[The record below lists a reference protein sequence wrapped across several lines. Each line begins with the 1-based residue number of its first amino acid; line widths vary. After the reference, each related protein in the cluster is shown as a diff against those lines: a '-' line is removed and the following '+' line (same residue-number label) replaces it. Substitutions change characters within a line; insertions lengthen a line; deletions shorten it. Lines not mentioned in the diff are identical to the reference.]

1 MNKQTLFWGG
11 ILLFVIGVAG
21 GIFFLIPG
29 IPHLIADSHMHVK
42 HAIAFFALGVLG
54 ILASVVNRPQSR
66 AS

>member
-29 IPHLIADSHMHVK
+29 IPHIITDSNMHIK
-42 HAIAFFALGVLG
+42 HAIAAFAVGVLG
-54 ILASVVNRPQSR
+54 LLAALVSRPRSQ
-66 AS
+66 A